1 MKARRADNPVTE
13 TVSALLI
20 PFMQIYALYLIA
32 HGDLGPGGGFQGGAI
47 FAASLILRAIVF
59 GLDAD
64 EERRYERLAGAFAS
78 AGVLVYGGIGLL
90 CMLRGGAFLDYTALP
105 FADPKTAYHLG
116 IYGIELGVGLAVAGA
131 LLLLFMKTAGSRD
144 D

>member
-1 MKARRADNPVTE
+1 MKTRPSSNPVTG

-20 PFMQIYALYLIA
+20 PFIQVYALYLIT

-47 FAASLILRAIVF
+47 FAACLILRAVVF
-59 GLDAD
+59 GLDAE
-64 EERRYERLAGAFAS
+64 EERRYESLGGALAAAGA
-78 AGVLVYGGIGLL
+78 LLYGGIGLL
-90 CMLRGGAFLDYTALP
+90 CMAWGGAFLEYPALP

-116 IYGIELGVGLAVAGA
+116 IYGIEAGVGLAVAGA
-131 LLLLFMKTAGSRD
+131 MLLLFMKIAGSRD